1 MVAHRK
7 GRQHQGGIA
16 ARPGATALCAS
27 TGSAQVDEADSAP
40 LPPARPV
47 PADSPLTGA
56 LGSPFPFV
64 YREKRLVRAQL
75 GFAKGKRVIGYRGER
90 TSLARSIM
98 SEKCQETTWL
108 LYERL
113 GT

>member
-27 TGSAQVDEADSAP
+27 TGSAQVDDAESAP

-47 PADSPLTGA
+47 SADSPLTGA

-64 YREKRLVRAQL
+64 YREKRLVHAQL
-75 GFAKGKRVIGYRGER
+75 AQAVAPLRKKTPEPSFEINKA
-90 TSLARSIM
+90 LAA
-98 SEKCQETTWL
+98 
-108 LYERL
+108 
-113 GT
+113 

>member
-27 TGSAQVDEADSAP
+27 
-40 LPPARPV
+40 
-47 PADSPLTGA
+47 
-56 LGSPFPFV
+56 
-64 YREKRLVRAQL
+64 
-75 GFAKGKRVIGYRGER
+75 KRVIGYRGKR
-90 TSLARSIM
+90 TSLARSII